1 MMIPRLGTMLLTDF
15 LATPYLSNH
24 PPTYRDPR
32 RAHCH
37 NAMKTQSKSSLF
49 VGGSSGCLHGR
60 EPYLDE
66 GRSMWQMWCWTKEA
80 LAAPADPGKK
90 TRLLR
95 RFYTKIA
102 PFAKTGSGQTY
113 ARVYVSVL
121 YTDRRSRERDTRH
134 HLLMACRVG
143 GPNESAPNIRCRGS
157 LGYGDWDRSK

>member
-95 RFYTKIA
+95 RFYAKNA
-102 PFAKTGSGQTY
+102 LFAKTGSGQT
-113 ARVYVSVL
+113 
-121 YTDRRSRERDTRH
+121 
-134 HLLMACRVG
+134 
-143 GPNESAPNIRCRGS
+143 
-157 LGYGDWDRSK
+157 

>member
-66 GRSMWQMWCWTKEA
+66 GRSMRQMWSWTKEA
-80 LAAPADPGKK
+80 LAAPADPGNKP
-90 TRLLR
+90 RLMR
-95 RFYTKIA
+95 RFYPIHA
-102 PFAKTGSGQTY
+102 LIAKTGS
-113 ARVYVSVL
+113 
-121 YTDRRSRERDTRH
+121 
-134 HLLMACRVG
+134 
-143 GPNESAPNIRCRGS
+143 
-157 LGYGDWDRSK
+157 